1 MSAIEKQSKRTKST
15 KPKKEKEATNA
26 DVVDQWPVRASC
38 YKLESA
44 IGKGSYGLCWKA
56 HCFDS
61 SSPHH
66 MRPVAI
72 KVVSMSKFSGSHMDD
87 LYKEI

>member
-1 MSAIEKQSKRTKST
+1 MSAIEKQSKRARSKT
-15 KPKKEKEATNA
+15 KKEKEAIA
-26 DVVDQWPVRASC
+26 DDVDQWPVRASC

-56 HCFDS
+56 HCFDK

-87 LYKEI
+87 LYREI